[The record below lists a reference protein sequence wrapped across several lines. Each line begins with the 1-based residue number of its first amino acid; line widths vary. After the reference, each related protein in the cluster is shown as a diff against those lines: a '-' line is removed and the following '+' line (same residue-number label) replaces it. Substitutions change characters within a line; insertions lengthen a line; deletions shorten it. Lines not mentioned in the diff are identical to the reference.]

1 VEEWQKMSLKELTSE
16 KHKLAERHPFNVRLI
31 SGDINTI
38 EYISYLYQLRAVFK
52 KLEENELPHIGMNR
66 LYPITTDIIELI
78 PKHTPFVILQS
89 TSDYVSHLDT
99 LSVEERLPHVYLN
112 YMALLFG
119 GQMFRKVLPGNGL
132 LYQFDN
138 PQEIIQSI
146 RNIQDDSWADEV
158 NLGFDYIIGIF
169 DELQQLFERHSE

>member
-1 VEEWQKMSLKELTSE
+1 MEEWQKMSLKELTSE
-16 KHKLAERHPFNVRLI
+16 KHKFAEQHPFNVRLMRGEI
-31 SGDINTI
+31 SVQ
-38 EYISYLYQLRAVFK
+38 EYVSYLHQQREIFK
-52 KLEENELPHIGMNR
+52 KLEENNLPHKEMNR
-66 LYPITTDIIELI
+66 LYPITTDIIELT
-78 PKHTPFVILQS
+78 PKRVLFVILNS
-89 TSDYVSHLDT
+89 TKNYISYLDT
-99 LSVEERLPHVYLN
+99 LSAEERLPHVYLN

-146 RNIQDDSWADEV
+146 RNIQDDSWVDEV

-169 DELQQLFERHSE
+169 DELQHLFEQDS